1 LNKILLIALFFASG
15 FVLLGSFLPWL
26 TFKTS
31 LPTEFTADFKEA
43 KAFMDHFLTLTGW
56 NGEVTLLG
64 ITLPNWMVP
73 IAAIFVALTT
83 AGRATGT
90 WDAPRKLSIGLAVF
104 CTIHLG
110 TLLFVAAAN
119 SESTRL
125 GFGAILGMFGSLGM
139 LGLTIF
145 LREDEEVD
153 LSYVREGQQ
162 NYGQQA
168 YSPQGV
174 GGPGYPQPPMQTPQM
189 PQMPM
194 PGMPAMDEAE
204 SEQPAEAQN
213 LPPTGRVDPY
223 MD

>member
-1 LNKILLIALFFASG
+1 MNKILLIALFVASG

-26 TFKTS
+26 SFKTTI
-31 LPTEFTADFKEA
+31 PTEFSADFKEA
-43 KAFMDHFLTLTGW
+43 KAFMDQFFTINGW
-56 NGEVTLLG
+56 RGEVTLFG
-64 ITLPNWMVP
+64 ITLPNWLVP
-73 IAAIFVALTT
+73 IAAILVALTT
-83 AGRATGT
+83 AGRATGN

-104 CTIHLG
+104 CTLHLG
-110 TLLFVAAAN
+110 TVLFVAGAN

-145 LREDEEVD
+145 LREDDQID
-153 LSYVREGQQ
+153 LSYVREAQQ
-162 NYGQQA
+162 NYGQSS

-174 GGPGYPQPPMQTPQM
+174 ANPDYAQPDMQTPQM

-194 PGMPAMDEAE
+194 PGMPVMDVDP
-204 SEQPAEAQN
+204 EQPAEAKN